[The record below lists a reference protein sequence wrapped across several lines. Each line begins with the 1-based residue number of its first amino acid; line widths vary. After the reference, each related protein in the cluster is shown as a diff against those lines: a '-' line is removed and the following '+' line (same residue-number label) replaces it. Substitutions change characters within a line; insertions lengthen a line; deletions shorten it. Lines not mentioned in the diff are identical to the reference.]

1 MLKSLGIHGAC
12 STMEFDFGMLPADD
26 RYRLLTSFVVPRP
39 IALVTTRAADG
50 HDNAA
55 PMSFFNV
62 FAQEPPIL
70 ILGIQ
75 GRSIGVEK
83 DTTINLR
90 RTGQFV
96 VNMVDACLAERMIIC
111 GTALGPEVDEL
122 KLAGLTAVP
131 ALQVDAARVAES
143 PCAMECCVEQIIDY
157 PGRAI
162 VLGRVVQMHVRDD
175 CLDAAGRYVVPE
187 VYQPVARLHAD
198 NYILPDR
205 QFQLK
210 KPVEMVA
217 AEAEF
222 LAGLPK

>member
-1 MLKSLGIHGAC
+1 
-12 STMEFDFGMLPADD
+12 MEFDFRTLQASD

-39 IALVTTRAADG
+39 IALVTTRASSG
-50 HDNAA
+50 QDNAA

-75 GRSIGVEK
+75 GRGGLEK
-83 DTTINLR
+83 DTTANLR
-90 RTGQFV
+90 RTSEFV
-96 VNMVDACLAERMIIC
+96 VNMVDESMAAQMIIC
-111 GTALGPEVDEL
+111 GTALAPDVDEL
-122 KLAGLTAVP
+122 KLAGLTAKP
-131 ALQVDAARVAES
+131 ALQVDVSRVAES
-143 PCAMECCVEQIIDY
+143 PCAMECVVEQIIDY

-175 CLDAAGRYVVPE
+175 CLDAAGRYVMPE
-187 VYQPVARLHAD
+187 VYQPLARLHAD
-198 NYILPDR
+198 NYIIPDR

-210 KPVEMVA
+210 KTAEMVA

>member
-1 MLKSLGIHGAC
+1 
-12 STMEFDFGMLPADD
+12 MEFDFTALPAAD

-39 IALVTTRAADG
+39 IALVTTRASSG

-75 GRSIGVEK
+75 GRSGGVEK
-83 DTTINLR
+83 DTTVNLR
-90 RTGQFV
+90 RTGEFV
-96 VNMVDACLAERMIIC
+96 VNMVDGTMADRMIIC
-111 GTALGPEVDEL
+111 GTALAPEVDEL

-131 ALQVDAARVAES
+131 ALQVDASRVAES
-143 PCAMECCVEQIIDY
+143 PCAMECRVEQIIDY

-175 CLDAAGRYVVPE
+175 CLDSAGRYVLPE
-187 VYQPVARLHAD
+187 AYQPLARLHAD
-198 NYILPDR
+198 NYIIPDR

-210 KPVEMVA
+210 KSPEMVA
-217 AEAEF
+217 AETEF
-222 LAGLPK
+222 LAGLSQ